1 MNGPHVGT
9 VTHSDEKEGSRLAFR
24 RESASNG
31 AEWRLVIT
39 IESGSG
45 AAIVLR
51 TETYTPAEVYAWR
64 AFLRGEAPRLGRDWL
79 YDEDTKRYAVY
90 TDSGHYRIAISVPRA
105 ILVPSVS
112 RILELGLEEPER

>member
-1 MNGPHVGT
+1 MAPCHHDRIGQRRR
-9 VTHSDEKEGSRLAFR
+9 HSAQDRNIHTRGS
-24 RESASNG
+24 
-31 AEWRLVIT
+31 
-39 IESGSG
+39 
-45 AAIVLR
+45 LR
-51 TETYTPAEVYAWR
+51 WR